1 MNDAGHM
8 SHSMSGAPS
17 EPTRITVDQESA
29 TMEPAEVSETSERVK
44 RVVVAAVL
52 AALSVAAA
60 PIATYLPRIGGWG
73 IALFDPVSIFWIAA
87 FLIGGIWV
95 GMISTIAGTLGLFFT
110 DPTGIGPIFKFL
122 ATLPMIVIPWFAVRM
137 FGRGRGGSYLSAGLN
152 YAFLMSLAY
161 VVRLIVMI
169 PLNLV
174 VVPLF
179 APWMTADQI
188 AAYTFL
194 INTIQSFWDALV
206 PYVVVFPS
214 MVFRHFKMW

>member
-1 MNDAGHM
+1 
-8 SHSMSGAPS
+8 
-17 EPTRITVDQESA
+17 
-29 TMEPAEVSETSERVK
+29 MEPSTVSETSEKVK
-44 RVVVAAVL
+44 RVVVAALL

-60 PIATYLPRIGGWG
+60 PIATYLPRVAGWG
-73 IALFDPVSIFWIAA
+73 IAFFDPVSIFWIAA
-87 FLIGGIWV
+87 FLIGGLWV
-95 GMISTIAGTLGLFFT
+95 GMISTVAGTLVLFFT

-122 ATLPMIVIPWFAVRM
+122 ATLPMIIIPWFAVRM
-137 FGRGRGGSYLSAGLN
+137 FGREVGGSYLSSRLS

-179 APWMTADQI
+179 APWMAADQI

-194 INTIQSFWDALV
+194 LNTVQSFWDALV